1 MGVGWALCSGR
12 MGQKGAQIR
21 ERKLKSKLK
30 DWKAKSKKCVKNGE
44 LNIMEHEEISMSEGH
59 EFLA

>member
-1 MGVGWALCSGR
+1 MCSGR

-44 LNIMEHEEISMSEGH
+44 LNIMEYEEISMSEGH